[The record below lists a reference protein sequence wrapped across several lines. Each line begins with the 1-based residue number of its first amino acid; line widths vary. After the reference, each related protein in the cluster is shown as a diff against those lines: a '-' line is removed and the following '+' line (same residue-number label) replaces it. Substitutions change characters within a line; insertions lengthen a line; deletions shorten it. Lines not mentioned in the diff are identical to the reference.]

1 MSLELGSDAACRRV
15 LFEGGERGLLG
26 ALTSLLGSLCS
37 SEFFSFLREDERVL
51 EEMKGSLLVRELR
64 VFTMSAP
71 VVLPF
76 VECP

>member
-1 MSLELGSDAACRRV
+1 MSLELGSDAVCRRV

-37 SEFFSFLREDERVL
+37 SEFFFFLREDERVL
-51 EEMKGSLLVRELR
+51 EEMKGLLLVRELR

-76 VECP
+76 VERP